1 LNEIAG
7 GGGDLNFAD
16 FVESFPL
23 LLAFGY
29 PEFCLQ
35 QDFAASVQHVGPI
48 REPLEPPAW
57 PRRYSD
63 RPFVLVSLSTSF
75 QRQTATLQRLCDALA
90 PLPVE
95 ALVTTGPSVAVEDL
109 RVGGGV
115 QVQGFV
121 PHDRVVGM
129 ADLIVTH
136 ARHGTVLMGSGAGVP
151 MLCIPMGRDQH
162 FDASRVEALGLGR
175 SLSPDSPPDEIGRT
189 VMDMIG
195 DTALRAASRSFAA
208 RVSRFGELER
218 GANLVE
224 QML

>member
-1 LNEIAG
+1 
-7 GGGDLNFAD
+7 
-16 FVESFPL
+16 
-23 LLAFGY
+23 
-29 PEFCLQ
+29 
-35 QDFAASVQHVGPI
+35 
-48 REPLEPPAW
+48 
-57 PRRYSD
+57 
-63 RPFVLVSLSTSF
+63 
-75 QRQTATLQRLCDALA
+75 
-90 PLPVE
+90 
-95 ALVTTGPSVAVEDL
+95 
-109 RVGGGV
+109 
-115 QVQGFV
+115 
-121 PHDRVVGM
+121 M